1 MSKDFCSKV
10 QCSKKHVVTEALIM
24 VLLLNT
30 LQNKV
35 HVSRNCSDVSF
46 LQNTLCLFLYLSLIS
61 GIKEYPKS
69 FSLLQVSP
77 LSNSLGINNIL
88 LSPVVATTNACQ
100 SLSLCRRSSST
111 SLQMLTEHW
120 SKGKC
125 ICSSEVLLLY
135 LSNDFLYSS
144 LDLFLIPESIF
155 YEGERS
161 TE

>member
-1 MSKDFCSKV
+1 MSTDFCSKV
-10 QCSKKHVVTEALIM
+10 QCSKKHVVIEAFIM
-24 VLLLNT
+24 VLLLNA

-46 LQNTLCLFLYLSLIS
+46 LQNTTLCLFLYLSLIS

-69 FSLLQVSP
+69 FSVLQVSP
-77 LSNSLGINNIL
+77 PSNSLEINNIL
-88 LSPVVATTNACQ
+88 PSPVVATTNACQ

-135 LSNDFLYSS
+135 LSNNFL
-144 LDLFLIPESIF
+144 
-155 YEGERS
+155 
-161 TE
+161 